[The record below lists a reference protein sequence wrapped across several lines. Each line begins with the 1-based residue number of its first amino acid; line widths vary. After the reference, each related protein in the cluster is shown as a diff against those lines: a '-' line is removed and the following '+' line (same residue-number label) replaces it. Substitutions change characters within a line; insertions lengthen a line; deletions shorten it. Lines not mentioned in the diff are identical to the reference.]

1 MDDDLARA
9 IALSLQ
15 QKSKEDEDLERALE
29 LSRKEH
35 EQLSQLP
42 GPSKKRKGSEIV
54 EIFSVSSDDDEDMD
68 PDLKM
73 AIELSKTLNDQST
86 DHNHQDHHFDSV
98 KHLIDEDHQLALQL
112 QK

>member
-54 EIFSVSSDDDEDMD
+54 EILTDSSDDEGMD

-73 AIELSKTLNDQST
+73 AIELSKNLSDQST
-86 DHNHQDHHFDSV
+86 DKHKDHQFETV
-98 KHLIDEDHQLALQL
+98 KHLVDEDHQLALQL